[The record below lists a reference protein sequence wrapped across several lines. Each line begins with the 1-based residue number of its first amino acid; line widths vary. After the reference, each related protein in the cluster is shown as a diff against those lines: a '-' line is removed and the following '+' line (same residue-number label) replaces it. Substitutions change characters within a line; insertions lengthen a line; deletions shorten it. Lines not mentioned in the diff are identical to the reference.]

1 LLGRQAGREP
11 PIHLAI
17 EQSTLVS
24 PLGDVA
30 LGTLLHIDQA
40 FGRCPLE
47 PGTGLG
53 ELQTKA
59 IRDLA
64 LVPEFRQVRAQ

>member
-1 LLGRQAGREP
+1 
-11 PIHLAI
+11 
-17 EQSTLVS
+17 LVS